1 MNLNLEKVWQV
12 INTLSN
18 KQSEL
23 SEDNVYINFMGH
35 QSNYGEMSF
44 KSFLDCYSFKINKDE
59 IIVFN
64 NDEVPYESYSNEDF
78 SNFPL
83 YLLSFSAE
91 KLNKWIETKIRLEL
105 TKQEENKI
113 SEKEELKR
121 NIERLTKQLNNL

>member
-1 MNLNLEKVWQV
+1 MNLNLEEVWQV
-12 INTLSN
+12 MNTLSN
-18 KQSEL
+18 KQSKI

-35 QSNYGEMSF
+35 QSNYSEMSF

-64 NDEVPYESYSNEDF
+64 NDEVPYEDYKNNDF

-83 YLLSFSAE
+83 YLLSFSDE
-91 KLNKWIETKIRLEL
+91 KLDKWIETKIRLEL
-105 TKQEENKI
+105 TKQEEDKI

-121 NIERLTKQLNNL
+121 NIERLTKQLSNL

>member
-1 MNLNLEKVWQV
+1 MNLNLEKVWKV

-23 SEDNVYINFMGH
+23 SEDNVYISFMGR
-35 QSNYGEMSF
+35 QSNYGEMPF

-83 YLLSFSAE
+83 CILSFSAE
-91 KLNKWIETKIRLEL
+91 KLDKWIETKIRLEL
-105 TKQEENKI
+105 TKQEESKMA
-113 SEKEELKR
+113 EKEELKR